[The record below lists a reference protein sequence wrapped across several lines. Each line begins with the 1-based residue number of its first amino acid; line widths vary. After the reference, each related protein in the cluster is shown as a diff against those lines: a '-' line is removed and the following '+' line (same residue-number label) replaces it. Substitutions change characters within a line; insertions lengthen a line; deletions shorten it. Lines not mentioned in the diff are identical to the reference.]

1 MKAFAIFLIVL
12 VLAAVIGVGW
22 LYLNARMDIRF
33 DSCVANDGITQSE
46 VFYNVKSKL
55 KNDTFIGTR
64 FTNEEPGSLQRVH
77 TLRPHLSGH
86 QQHCHSPEHS
96 GGTA

>member
-33 DSCVANDGITQSE
+33 DSCVANDGITQLENRAVLRLDPFRQMGSPANIAKL
-46 VFYNVKSKL
+46 FGGNQQYFDAVKELETMIYS
-55 KNDTFIGTR
+55 DI
-64 FTNEEPGSLQRVH
+64 
-77 TLRPHLSGH
+77 
-86 QQHCHSPEHS
+86 
-96 GGTA
+96 A